1 MGIVGGIVGV
11 NGAKTR
17 AHVIS
22 LRGTFKGER
31 NRNKMRTLCERGF
44 PLMPTTTGGSSCSFD
59 MLPILLT
66 NC

>member
-22 LRGTFKGER
+22 LGFALVPLLVTTEEQEVPLGHILFL
-31 NRNKMRTLCERGF
+31 RTTNDSE
-44 PLMPTTTGGSSCSFD
+44 GSEAR
-59 MLPILLT
+59 
-66 NC
+66 

>member
-22 LRGTFKGER
+22 LPRPQGLLSYQAVLAARRGR
-31 NRNKMRTLCERGF
+31 L
-44 PLMPTTTGGSSCSFD
+44 
-59 MLPILLT
+59 
-66 NC
+66 

>member
-22 LRGTFKGER
+22 LV
-31 NRNKMRTLCERGF
+31 
-44 PLMPTTTGGSSCSFD
+44 SSHNHEHVRCSVSTK
-59 MLPILLT
+59 PSQAVS
-66 NC
+66 NSVEYN

>member
-22 LRGTFKGER
+22 LGE
-31 NRNKMRTLCERGF
+31 
-44 PLMPTTTGGSSCSFD
+44 
-59 MLPILLT
+59 ILLFVSFS
-66 NC
+66 NCE

>member
-22 LRGTFKGER
+22 LSASLL
-31 NRNKMRTLCERGF
+31 LCK
-44 PLMPTTTGGSSCSFD
+44 TAK
-59 MLPILLT
+59 LLKWLT
-66 NC
+66 ELTYSDLSDVVYFTKT

>member
-22 LRGTFKGER
+22 LEWDELKAGMPGIRQSIGRSALTTFIIV
-31 NRNKMRTLCERGF
+31 
-44 PLMPTTTGGSSCSFD
+44 SFFEG
-59 MLPILLT
+59 LT
-66 NC
+66 A